1 MTRSDKSTR
10 QIAWLLA
17 GLILL
22 SFAFGV
28 AMFLP
33 AEHRAQKLEQ
43 MKQKYQAKQ
52 HRMPSPSADP
62 PARTPQSGTAD
73 WPVNAVIALPYHPLP
88 DSA

>member
-1 MTRSDKSTR
+1 MTRSDKSSR
-10 QIAWLLA
+10 RVAWLLA

-52 HRMPSPSADP
+52 HRMASSRAVP
-62 PARTPQSGTAD
+62 PARATQP
-73 WPVNAVIALPYHPLP
+73 
-88 DSA
+88 

>member
-1 MTRSDKSTR
+1 MTRSDKSSR
-10 QIAWLLA
+10 RVAWLLA

-43 MKQKYQAKQ
+43 IKQKYQAKQ
-52 HRMPSPSADP
+52 HRMPSYSADP
-62 PARTPQSGTAD
+62 PARATRP
-73 WPVNAVIALPYHPLP
+73 
-88 DSA
+88 

>member
-1 MTRSDKSTR
+1 MTPSGKSSR
-10 QIAWLLA
+10 RVAWLLA
-17 GLILL
+17 GVILL

-52 HRMPSPSADP
+52 QRMASSWSVP
-62 PARTPQSGTAD
+62 PARAARP
-73 WPVNAVIALPYHPLP
+73 
-88 DSA
+88 

>member
-1 MTRSDKSTR
+1 MTRSGKSSR
-10 QIAWLLA
+10 RVAWLLA

-43 MKQKYQAKQ
+43 MQQKYQAK
-52 HRMPSPSADP
+52 RMPSSSADP
-62 PARTPQSGTAD
+62 PARATRP
-73 WPVNAVIALPYHPLP
+73 
-88 DSA
+88 

>member
-1 MTRSDKSTR
+1 MTRSGKSSR
-10 QIAWLLA
+10 RVAWLLA

-43 MKQKYQAKQ
+43 IKQKYQAKQ
-52 HRMPSPSADP
+52 HRMASSSADP
-62 PARTPQSGTAD
+62 PARATRP
-73 WPVNAVIALPYHPLP
+73 
-88 DSA
+88 

>member
-1 MTRSDKSTR
+1 MTRSGKSSR
-10 QIAWLLA
+10 GVAWLLA

-52 HRMPSPSADP
+52 HKMRSSRADP
-62 PARTPQSGTAD
+62 PARATRP
-73 WPVNAVIALPYHPLP
+73 
-88 DSA
+88 

>member
-1 MTRSDKSTR
+1 MTRSGKSSR
-10 QIAWLLA
+10 RVAWLLA

-43 MKQKYQAKQ
+43 MQQKYQAKQ
-52 HRMPSPSADP
+52 HRKPSSSAGP
-62 PARTPQSGTAD
+62 PARATRP
-73 WPVNAVIALPYHPLP
+73 
-88 DSA
+88 

>member
-1 MTRSDKSTR
+1 MHGPEASEMTRSGKSSR
-10 QIAWLLA
+10 RIAWLLA

-43 MKQKYQAKQ
+43 MQQKYQAKQ
-52 HRMPSPSADP
+52 HRMPSSSADP
-62 PARTPQSGTAD
+62 PARATRP
-73 WPVNAVIALPYHPLP
+73 
-88 DSA
+88 

>member
-1 MTRSDKSTR
+1 MTRSGKSSR
-10 QIAWLLA
+10 RVAWLLA

-43 MKQKYQAKQ
+43 MKQKY
-52 HRMPSPSADP
+52 
-62 PARTPQSGTAD
+62 
-73 WPVNAVIALPYHPLP
+73 
-88 DSA
+88 

>member
-1 MTRSDKSTR
+1 MTRSGMSSR
-10 QIAWLLA
+10 RVAWLLA

-43 MKQKYQAKQ
+43 MRQKYLAKQ
-52 HRMPSPSADP
+52 HRMPSSSADP
-62 PARTPQSGTAD
+62 PARATRP
-73 WPVNAVIALPYHPLP
+73 
-88 DSA
+88 

>member
-1 MTRSDKSTR
+1 MTRSGKSSR
-10 QIAWLLA
+10 RVAWLLA

-33 AEHRAQKLEQ
+33 AEHRAQKLEH

-52 HRMPSPSADP
+52 HRMPKELVEPKSDKLLAVP
-62 PARTPQSGTAD
+62 PARATRP
-73 WPVNAVIALPYHPLP
+73 
-88 DSA
+88 

>member
-1 MTRSDKSTR
+1 MTRSGKSSGR
-10 QIAWLLA
+10 VAWLLA

-43 MKQKYQAKQ
+43 IKQKYQAK
-52 HRMPSPSADP
+52 RMPSSSAVP
-62 PARTPQSGTAD
+62 PARTTRP
-73 WPVNAVIALPYHPLP
+73 
-88 DSA
+88 

>member
-1 MTRSDKSTR
+1 MTRSGKSSR
-10 QIAWLLA
+10 PVAWLLA

-43 MKQKYQAKQ
+43 MQQKYQAKQ
-52 HRMPSPSADP
+52 QRKPSSPAGP
-62 PARTPQSGTAD
+62 PARATQP
-73 WPVNAVIALPYHPLP
+73 
-88 DSA
+88 

>member
-10 QIAWLLA
+10 RIAWLLA

-22 SFAFGV
+22 SFTFGV

-43 MKQKYQAKQ
+43 MRQEYQAKQ
-52 HRMPSPSADP
+52 HRMPSSSTYP
-62 PARTPQSGTAD
+62 PARATRP
-73 WPVNAVIALPYHPLP
+73 
-88 DSA
+88 

>member
-1 MTRSDKSTR
+1 MTRSDKSSR
-10 QIAWLLA
+10 RVAWLLA

-52 HRMPSPSADP
+52 HRMPSSSADAP
-62 PARTPQSGTAD
+62 TRATRP
-73 WPVNAVIALPYHPLP
+73 
-88 DSA
+88 

>member
-1 MTRSDKSTR
+1 MTRSGKSSRTV
-10 QIAWLLA
+10 AWLLA

-22 SFAFGV
+22 SFAIGA

-52 HRMPSPSADP
+52 HRVPRSLSDP
-62 PARTPQSGTAD
+62 GRTNP
-73 WPVNAVIALPYHPLP
+73 
-88 DSA
+88 

>member
-1 MTRSDKSTR
+1 MTRSGMSSR
-10 QIAWLLA
+10 RVAWVLA

-28 AMFLP
+28 VMFLP

-52 HRMPSPSADP
+52 HRMPSSSADP
-62 PARTPQSGTAD
+62 PARATRP
-73 WPVNAVIALPYHPLP
+73 
-88 DSA
+88 